1 MHRAFH
7 IPLLGS
13 LVLVLAADCNGLRL
27 PASRSE
33 SVAATPVQPAPT
45 PPTPPAPPQPAPAP
59 RKPAKPDP
67 ALDTGRFDQIRRGLR
82 RLVVAEETYYAENGI
97 YTQDLARIGYKSEGE
112 SEVRFLWSSRGGWA
126 ARGTHPGLVGRDCV
140 VYVGREHQ
148 PPATT
153 RDAVLGKEGVPVCD
167 GKPAPRPAPPAT
179 TAAAPAPAPAPVAR
193 TPAAATSGPDTSSAL
208 DEVSSSV
215 QMRVDLR
222 NLVRSQESYIGN
234 QGVYSRRMEPFALQY
249 LWRRGVTITIL
260 DADDASWSARATH
273 TSRPGK
279 SCVVW
284 VGPVSKKPAT
294 QSQKRVPEEPGTPV
308 CDD

>member
-13 LVLVLAADCNGLRL
+13 LVLVLAADCKGLQR

-33 SVAATPVQPAPT
+33 SVAATPVQPAP
-45 PPTPPAPPQPAPAP
+45 PAPAAAPLPQPAAAP
-59 RKPAKPDP
+59 PKPKPSLAPDS
-67 ALDTGRFDQIRRGLR
+67 ARFDQIRRGLR
-82 RLVVAEETYYAENGI
+82 RLVVAEESYYAENGI
-97 YTQDLARIGYKSEGE
+97 YTQDLGRIGYKPEGQ

-126 ARGTHPGLVGRDCV
+126 ARGTHPGLAGRDCV

-148 PPATT
+148 PPATI
-153 RDAVLGKEGVPVCD
+153 RDAVSGKEGVPVCD
-167 GKPAPRPAPPAT
+167 GKPALRPASPAPAT
-179 TAAAPAPAPAPVAR
+179 TAAPAPAAKPPAKTA
-193 TPAAATSGPDTSSAL
+193 SGPDTTSAL
-208 DEVSSSV
+208 DEVSSNV

-222 NLVRSQESYIGN
+222 NLVRSQESYVGN

-260 DADDASWSARATH
+260 NADDASWSARATH
-273 TSRPGK
+273 ATRPGK

-284 VGPVSKKPAT
+284 VGPVWKKPAT

>member
-27 PASRSE
+27 PASRSRSE
-33 SVAATPVQPAPT
+33 SVAATPVQPAPA
-45 PPTPPAPPQPAPAP
+45 PSKPAAAPG
-59 RKPAKPDP
+59 KPAKPDP
-67 ALDTGRFDQIRRGLR
+67 ALDAGRFDQIRRGLR
-82 RLVVAEETYYAENGI
+82 RLVVAEESYYAENGI
-97 YTQDLARIGYKSEGE
+97 YTQDLARIGYKPEGQ

-126 ARGTHPGLVGRDCV
+126 ARGTHPELVGRDCV

-148 PPATT
+148 PPATS
-153 RDAVLGKEGVPVCD
+153 RDALSGKEGVPVCD
-167 GKPAPRPAPPAT
+167 RKPAPRPAPPA
-179 TAAAPAPAPAPVAR
+179 
-193 TPAAATSGPDTSSAL
+193 AAATTPVTRPPAPSGPDTSSAL
-208 DEVSSSV
+208 DQVSANV

-234 QGVYSRRMEPFALQY
+234 QGIYSRRMEPFALQY

-273 TSRPGK
+273 ASRLGK

>member
-33 SVAATPVQPAPT
+33 SVAATPVQPAPV
-45 PPTPPAPPQPAPAP
+45 PPAPPTAPKPAAAP
-59 RKPAKPDP
+59 GKPAKPDP
-67 ALDTGRFDQIRRGLR
+67 ALETGRFDQIRRGLR
-82 RLVVAEETYYAENGI
+82 RLVVAEESYYAENGI
-97 YTQDLARIGYKSEGE
+97 YTQDLARIGYKPEGQ
-112 SEVRFLWSSRGGWA
+112 SEVLFLWSSRGGWA

-153 RDAVLGKEGVPVCD
+153 RDKVLGKEGVPVCD
-167 GKPAPRPAPPAT
+167 VKPPPRPAPPAT
-179 TAAAPAPAPAPVAR
+179 GAPAPVARAPAPAPAP
-193 TPAAATSGPDTSSAL
+193 SGPDTSSAL
-208 DEVSSSV
+208 DEVSSNV

-222 NLVRSQESYIGN
+222 NLVRSQESFIGN

-273 TSRPGK
+273 ASRPGK

-284 VGPVSKKPAT
+284 VGPVAKKPAT